1 MEFTIQ
7 TDHKPVEGLL
17 NEKKGVPQQA
27 APGVQRWALTLAAY
41 EYKIAYKAGETNAN
55 ADALSRL
62 PLPKM
67 PESVSVP
74 GETILLLEHLDH
86 IPVNSSHIQEWTR
99 RDPVLSRVYQFTLN
113 GWPPHCSDAELH
125 PYLSRKA
132 ELTIEDGCVLWGN
145 RVIAP
150 TQGRTQVMAE
160 LQEAHPGIS
169 RMNALARG
177 YVCWPNME
185 REL

>member
-86 IPVNSSHIQEWTR
+86 IPSTLATSKNGQDAILSYQEYTSSHSTDGLPI
-99 RDPVLSRVYQFTLN
+99 VL
-113 GWPPHCSDAELH
+113 
-125 PYLSRKA
+125 
-132 ELTIEDGCVLWGN
+132 
-145 RVIAP
+145 
-150 TQGRTQVMAE
+150 TQNCI
-160 LQEAHPGIS
+160 HI
-169 RMNALARG
+169 
-177 YVCWPNME
+177 
-185 REL
+185 